1 MHTRKRKF
9 LIRRSLSRLV
19 EKRTFIWMLSFAAI
33 IANLAD
39 ALTTFIALTYFGLA
53 ELNPL
58 MAFLYGYPLIGYP
71 LKLGITWV
79 LLPLPYCPLYKTLH
93 HKNRWVQL
101 MPILV
106 LIFAIVLFTLLA
118 IRNVSFIL
126 NTL

>member
-1 MHTRKRKF
+1 MERGT
-9 LIRRSLSRLV
+9 LIWTLA
-19 EKRTFIWMLSFAAI
+19 IAAI

-39 ALTTFIALTYFGLA
+39 AVTTFIALQYFSLA
-53 ELNPL
+53 EFNPL

-106 LIFAIVLFTLLA
+106 LIFAIVLLTLLA